1 MVIIKTLYM
10 KNIIFNRISI
20 FIVILITFLN
30 FQCKKDTTD
39 KFCEVQRSTYLTV
52 SNKEG
57 MIVYSNK
64 YNIYAVSFTVTTP
77 NNIDSQII
85 GFVCG
90 LNTEFKNIGLRVIVS
105 GTLKNF
111 NSNENMTPEIAGQD
125 LYFFEIS
132 QITKKQ

>member
-105 GTLKNF
+105 GTLNNF

>member
-1 MVIIKTLYM
+1 M

-105 GTLKNF
+105 GTLNNF

>member
-1 MVIIKTLYM
+1 M

>member
-1 MVIIKTLYM
+1 MSKILFK
-10 KNIIFNRISI
+10 RISI
-20 FIVILITFLN
+20 LAVLLISLTN
-30 FQCKKDTTD
+30 YQCKKETTD

-64 YNIYAVSFTVTTP
+64 YNRHAVSFTVTTP
-77 NNIDSQII
+77 NNIDSQVI

-90 LNTEFKNIGLRVIVS
+90 LSSELETIGLRVIFS

-111 NSNENMTPEIAGQD
+111 NADENMSPEIAGQD
-125 LYFFEIS
+125 LYFFESS
-132 QITKKQ
+132 QITKK

>member
-1 MVIIKTLYM
+1 M

-39 KFCEVQRSTYLTV
+39 KLCEVQRSTYLTV

>member
-1 MVIIKTLYM
+1 M
-10 KNIIFNRISI
+10 KKKLFNRISI
-20 FIVILITFLN
+20 LVVLFISFTN
-30 FQCKKDTTD
+30 FQCKKESAD
-39 KFCEVQRSTYLTV
+39 KFCEVQRSTNLAV

-64 YNIYAVSFTVTTP
+64 YNRYAVSLTVATS
-77 NNIDSQII
+77 NNIDSQVI

-90 LNTEFKNIGLRVIVS
+90 LNQELKTIGLRVIVS

-111 NSNENMTPEIAGQD
+111 NSDENMTPEIAGQD
-125 LYFFEIS
+125 LYFFETS